1 MESASRSIPLIHAHV
16 LELSGFIAPD
26 GLGTRRAHEHA
37 AEPSMHVS
45 STPAFGRMTYLATL
59 QWRSCAVPI
68 LSSFTLAPTISTYIR
83 LIIT

>member
-45 STPAFGRMTYLATL
+45 RTPVFGRMTCLAL
-59 QWRSCAVPI
+59 QSRSCAVPI